1 MKKVIVALM
10 IGLISIL
17 AWKAYPF
24 LPSADHFSS
33 ALNPNPTTANALK
46 QNQRI
51 TLIRVYK
58 SKRYMELLDGD
69 AVVKRYPI
77 RLGFDPQGH
86 KTTENDGKT
95 PEGRYQI
102 DWHNAHSAFYKSLHI
117 SYPNAQDTQQAK
129 QRGVNAG
136 GDVMIHGSAKFW
148 GKENQTLYHYLPH
161 QDWTL
166 GCIAV
171 SNAVMDEIWPL
182 VKNGTS
188 IEILP

>member
-1 MKKVIVALM
+1 MKKVIVALVM
-10 IGLISIL
+10 GLMSIL

-33 ALNPNPTTANALK
+33 ALNTRPTANTFK
-46 QNQRI
+46 QNQKI
-51 TLIRVYK
+51 NLIRVYK
-58 SKRYMELLDGD
+58 SKRYLELLDSET
-69 AVVKRYPI
+69 VVRRYPI
-77 RLGFDPQGH
+77 RLGSNPVGH

-95 PEGRYQI
+95 PEGRYHI

-117 SYPNAQDTQQAK
+117 SYPNAQDTQHAK
-129 QRGVNAG
+129 QRGVSAG

-148 GKENQTLYHYLPH
+148 GKANQPLYHYLPH

-171 SNAVMDEIWPL
+171 SNAVMDEIWL
-182 VKNGTS
+182 LIKNGTP